1 MMKGMPKRI
10 NFTLTDSQLSEIEE
24 TIKSHADLRVRERAR
39 IIRLLHKGYP
49 PVEVAELLVVS
60 VGQVYWWHKR
70 WQAEGIAGLGDRARE
85 GRPALLGAALRSQV
99 EALLETEPKSLGY
112 AFTVWTVGRLLRHL
126 REQLGVTMH
135 KNTLRKLLAEL
146 GFVYRRPKHDLTTLQ
161 NAEAKATAQTTLD
174 DWKKKPKPAKS
185 NYSLWTK
192 RP

>member
-10 NFTLTDSQLSEIEE
+10 NFTLTERQLSEIEE

-49 PVEVAELLVVS
+49 PAEVAELLVVS

-70 WQAEGIAGLGDRARE
+70 WQAEGIAGLADRERE
-85 GRPALLGAALRSQV
+85 GRPALLGAAMRSQV

-112 AFTVWTVGRLLRHL
+112 AFPVWTVGRLLR
-126 REQLGVTMH
+126 EQMGVTMH

-161 NAEAKATAQTTLD
+161 NAEAKATAQTMLD

-192 RP
+192 PP